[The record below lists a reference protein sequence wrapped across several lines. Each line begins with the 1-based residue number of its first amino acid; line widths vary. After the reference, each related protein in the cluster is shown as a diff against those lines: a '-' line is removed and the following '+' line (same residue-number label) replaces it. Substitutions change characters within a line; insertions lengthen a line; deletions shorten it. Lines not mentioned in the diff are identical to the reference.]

1 MLEADRECLGILSCC
16 MGGGGDRLPGR
27 RAEKLF
33 PFCIASGSEPQI
45 LDTGQKIKNF

>member
-33 PFCIASGSEPQI
+33 PFSVPPSNRKK
-45 LDTGQKIKNF
+45 L